1 MVTSVELL
9 SPDTSREKVRGLMST
24 IARGTQGAYID
35 LALMCRTL
43 VEKYN
48 NSFCVSPLDFGDI
61 TIKLVSNHLFNG
73 SDYKNK
79 DYTNSQ
85 IEEVN
90 SDNETHYFADDYGF
104 AISVTKHEATKYAW
118 DTSKMNFAEKP
129 DKEVFYVHIIKGSVD
144 TWRYYLKGVMNQI
157 IEDPTCDAYYILF
170 NLSHYIAPLFS
181 DLLDKYEDAIREKEE
196 AERKAEEK
204 RKEAERR
211 AEEARKTEEIRKAE
225 EERKSK
231 AKPPIGGL
239 TEEDWATIRKA
250 MDEKTKKTS
259 CSNKTEKESEPR
271 DVEDLISILSEVLDI
286 AKNAKKN
293 GGITGNEILNLIAKY
308 SDGLDILHSNVLD
321 SMSNFN
327 MDDCVDYLKY
337 ISMMTDAYHDLFQN
351 ILDSNP
357 DMNSEEED

>member
-24 IARGTQGAYID
+24 IARGTQESYID

-48 NSFCVSPLDFGDI
+48 NSFCVSPLEFGDI

-73 SDYKNK
+73 SDSRNK
-79 DYTNSQ
+79 DYTDSQ

-104 AISVTKHEATKYAW
+104 TISVTKHEATKYVW
-118 DTSKMNFAEKP
+118 NTSEMNFTEPVK
-129 DKEVFYVHIIKGSVD
+129 DVFYVHIIKGSVD
-144 TWRYYLKGVMNQI
+144 TWRFYLKAVMDQI
-157 IEDPTCDAYYILF
+157 IEDPACDAYYILF

-181 DLLDKYEDAIREKEE
+181 DLLDQYEDAIREKEE
-196 AERKAEEK
+196 AKRKAEEE

-211 AEEARKTEEIRKAE
+211 AEEARKAEEIRKAE
-225 EERKSK
+225 EARKSK

-259 CSNKTEKESEPR
+259 CPNKTEKESEHR
-271 DVEDLISILSEVLDI
+271 DVGDLISILSEVLDI

>member
-1 MVTSVELL
+1 
-9 SPDTSREKVRGLMST
+9 
-24 IARGTQGAYID
+24 
-35 LALMCRTL
+35 
-43 VEKYN
+43 
-48 NSFCVSPLDFGDI
+48 
-61 TIKLVSNHLFNG
+61 
-73 SDYKNK
+73 
-79 DYTNSQ
+79 
-85 IEEVN
+85 
-90 SDNETHYFADDYGF
+90 
-104 AISVTKHEATKYAW
+104 
-118 DTSKMNFAEKP
+118 
-129 DKEVFYVHIIKGSVD
+129 
-144 TWRYYLKGVMNQI
+144 
-157 IEDPTCDAYYILF
+157 
-170 NLSHYIAPLFS
+170 
-181 DLLDKYEDAIREKEE
+181 
-196 AERKAEEK
+196 
-204 RKEAERR
+204 
-211 AEEARKTEEIRKAE
+211 
-225 EERKSK
+225 
-231 AKPPIGGL
+231 
-239 TEEDWATIRKA
+239 